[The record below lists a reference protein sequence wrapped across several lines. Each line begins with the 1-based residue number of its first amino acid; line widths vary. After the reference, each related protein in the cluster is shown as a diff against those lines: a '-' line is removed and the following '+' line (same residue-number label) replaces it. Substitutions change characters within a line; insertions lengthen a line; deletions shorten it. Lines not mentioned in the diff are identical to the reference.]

1 MSPLVEMQATA
12 PHTLTIRITPR
23 PLLPGMGIRISY
35 ERVPHHYPARLDML
49 DSPVRLMLYPAVSP
63 VIQKL
68 ENLPRGKYIVCG
80 ESLLEQG
87 GTETVVQRDCFKIDI
102 ERLDNHK
109 LQTGVVLLIILSI
122 IIVTAAVLFSLL
134 HTLRRHCVWRH
145 TKCVYT
151 TKL

>member
-1 MSPLVEMQATA
+1 MVNRAQ
-12 PHTLTIRITPR
+12 
-23 PLLPGMGIRISY
+23 
-35 ERVPHHYPARLDML
+35 
-49 DSPVRLMLYPAVSP
+49 
-63 VIQKL
+63 
-68 ENLPRGKYIVCG
+68 YIVCG

-102 ERLDNHK
+102 ERLDNHSENTSYIAFSRFVFVAE